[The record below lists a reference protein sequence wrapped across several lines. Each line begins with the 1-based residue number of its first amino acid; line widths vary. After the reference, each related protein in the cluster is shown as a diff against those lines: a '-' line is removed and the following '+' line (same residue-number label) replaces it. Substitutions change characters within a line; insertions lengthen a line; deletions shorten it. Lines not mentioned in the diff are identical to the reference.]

1 MGKAQREKGKRGERE
16 AAKALEEHMG
26 IKARR
31 SAQATGQTGQPDL
44 DCKADIHCEVKVRKS
59 IAACRYYEQ
68 AERDCLPKRV
78 PFVLMR
84 EDRGEWFVMIK
95 LKWLRRFMDAIS
107 GQANSSNSSSDMSTH
122 SSDRRHCNGGSE
134 HGAKGCADWSEH
146 SRYS

>member
-16 AAKALEEHMG
+16 AAQKFEAVTG
-26 IKARR
+26 IRSRR

-44 DCKADIHCEVKVRKS
+44 DCNAPIHCEVKVRKS
-59 IAACRYYEQ
+59 IGACRYYEQ
-68 AERDCLPKRV
+68 AERDCLPHRV

-95 LKWLRRFMDAIS
+95 LKWLRRFLDAIR
-107 GQANSSNSSSDMSTH
+107 GQANGPNSDSDTSVDCADCGDLRG
-122 SSDRRHCNGGSE
+122 SGIGGKT
-134 HGAKGCADWSEH
+134 GRGDWSEH